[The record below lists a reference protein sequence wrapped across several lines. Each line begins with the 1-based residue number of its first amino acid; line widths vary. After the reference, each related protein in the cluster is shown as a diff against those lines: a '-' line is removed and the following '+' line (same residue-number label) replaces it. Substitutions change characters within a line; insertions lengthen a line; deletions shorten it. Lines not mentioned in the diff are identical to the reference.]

1 LLTISLQ
8 FIIIYETSVENICI
22 VNIKFKKLNMKKII
36 TLLLLS
42 VMLFSCGKK
51 ENSKGNMQ
59 LNGAGATFPYPIY
72 SKWFDE
78 YAKINK
84 DAKIN
89 YQSIGSGGGIKQLT
103 EGTVDFG
110 ASDAPMNDEEIKTA
124 ESKNNTKILHF
135 PSVLG
140 AVVLTYNLPGI
151 DKPLNLS
158 GETVSEIYLGKITK
172 WNDPKIAK
180 ENENVKLP
188 EKDIAVVYR
197 TDGSGTTYIFT
208 DFLSNVNPDWKKD
221 VGTSKTV
228 KFPVGQGGKGN
239 EGVTGVVKQ
248 LEYSIGYVELIYAL
262 QNNLKYANIKNSEGE
277 YITPSLES
285 VTKAGEVMLPQ
296 MPETLTM
303 SIINAK
309 GKGAYP
315 ISSYTYLLIYE
326 KNRDTDKGKMVKSF
340 LQWAL
345 TDGQKFA
352 KDLGYAPL
360 PADVSKKAIDKI
372 SKLN

>member
-1 LLTISLQ
+1 
-8 FIIIYETSVENICI
+8 
-22 VNIKFKKLNMKKII
+22 MKKII
-36 TLLLLS
+36 VLFLLS
-42 VMLFSCGKK
+42 FIIFSCGKK
-51 ENSKGNMQ
+51 EGTQGSMQ
-59 LNGAGATFPYPIY
+59 LNGAGATFPFPLY

-84 DAKIN
+84 DVKIN

-110 ASDAPMNDEEIKTA
+110 ASDAPMNDEEIKSA
-124 ESKNNTKILHF
+124 ENKNNTKVFHF
-135 PSVLG
+135 PTVLG
-140 AVVLTYNLPGI
+140 AVVLTYNLPGVE
-151 DKPLNLS
+151 KPLNLS
-158 GETVSEIYLGKITK
+158 GDIVSEIYLGKIKK

-180 ENENVKLP
+180 ENDGVKLP
-188 EKDIAVVYR
+188 DKEISVVYR

-208 DFLSNVNPDWKKD
+208 DYLSNVSEDWKKD

-262 QNNLKYANIKNSEGE
+262 QNKLKYANIRNAEDE
-277 YITPSLES
+277 FVTPSLES
-285 VTKAGEVMLPQ
+285 VTKAGEVMLPK

-315 ISSYTYLLIYE
+315 IASYTYLLVYE
-326 KNRDTDKGKMVKSF
+326 KNKDSEKGKMLKSF

-345 TDGQKFA
+345 TDGQKYA
-352 KDLGYAPL
+352 NELGYAPL
-360 PADVSKKAIDKI
+360 PADVSKKALEKI
-372 SKLN
+372 SKIN